1 MRALSGKFAG
11 GDVVRLMAFDVDGVL
26 TDGTL
31 WFGPAGD
38 TYKAF
43 HTLDGHGLKLLGA
56 GGIEVAIVTGRFS
69 EAVRIRADELG
80 IKFLRQGV
88 ADKVRALA
96 GLADE
101 AGVSLQECGYMGDD
115 VVDLPVMRAC
125 GFCACPADAHPLVRA
140 RASMVA
146 TRPGG
151 RGAVREICE
160 AILLAQGRLDAV
172 LAPWLE

>member
-11 GDVVRLMAFDVDGVL
+11 GDVVRLMAFDVGGVL

-101 AGVSLQECGYMGDD
+101 AGGRVRGRGGMGGAAGGP
-115 VVDLPVMRAC
+115 PVMRGSAFC
-125 GFCACPADAHPLVRA
+125 GCPAHAHPLVRA